1 MKRPWEILSAGIVL
15 GELIILKGGPLRA
28 AGAGLAALLLMLLLR
43 CMGPAVLRF
52 PVCRPAVL
60 RFTRIRLAA
69 ALFSA
74 AAAAGMLRMAAEQVP
89 GEQERRLDEWMCAA
103 EEETGIEF
111 VIEDLEEDGERL
123 KLRNGCLLVY
133 CGAENINGIPDIGS
147 RAAAFGKLSRF
158 PEARN
163 PGEFDAASYYK
174 AKGVTH
180 RLYADRVSVTG
191 GKERGLLRLFS
202 PARLLFSLRRSAEQ
216 ELDQVFSAEDAGVL
230 KAALLGDRNGMPEDL
245 YERYRRN
252 GIAHLLAISGLHT
265 AVLGLGLYRLIR
277 RAGGG
282 FRLSGVL
289 AGAFLLFYS
298 ALTGGSTAVV
308 RAVLMMLLLFL
319 SSAAGR
325 TYDLRSAAAASM
337 AAVLLANPLE
347 LVQCGFQ
354 LSFLA
359 VFAIGG
365 PAKALT
371 DQIRKQHPAQA
382 KHHPRLFS
390 LLSAVAASFSVF
402 FSSLPVTAWWFFAVP
417 VWGPLLNL
425 AVIPLMQYVLW
436 AGLAALLL
444 SGIGAAGAAGAAAAA
459 VRCILRFYTL
469 LCGAAETLP
478 FHRVLIGRP
487 SFLQIALYYLL
498 LLLVW
503 IFFRKALTSGP
514 GRLRVCAA
522 LLSGFLL
529 TSGCL
534 LLRPFRGREAVLWF
548 LDVGQGDA
556 IVVEYRDSCVLI
568 DGGSSSS
575 LQNGKYTLRPFLE
588 SRGRSFVE
596 TAFITHADQ
605 DHTNGVMYLLEE
617 DPDLQVGQV
626 VLNAAAEGDERY
638 DRIRKAA
645 GQRPVRYMAAGD
657 RRGCFACLWPDREHP
672 PGDTN
677 EQSLVMLF
685 ECCGHRCLFT
695 GDAGQESEEKLLE
708 MLRKEQLS
716 GREDCIPG
724 PVDVLKAGHHGSAG
738 STGEELLTAFP
749 PETAVLSY
757 GEGNRYGHPHR
768 ETLKRLRACGA
779 VIRSTAEEGA
789 VKIVFR

>member
-15 GELIILKGGPLRA
+15 GELMILTGAPLRA
-28 AGAGLAALLLMLLLR
+28 AGTGLAVLLLMLLFPRL
-43 CMGPAVLRF
+43 CPAVRHFPCLCPEVRHFPRF
-52 PVCRPAVL
+52 RRAAV
-60 RFTRIRLAA
+60 
-69 ALFSA
+69 LFSA
-74 AAAAGMLRMAAEQVP
+74 AAAAGMLRMAAAQVP
-89 GEQERRLDEWMCAA
+89 GEQERRLDEWMRAD
-103 EEETGIEF
+103 EETGITF
-111 VIEDLEEDGERL
+111 DIEDLEEDGERL
-123 KLRNGCLLVY
+123 KLRSGCLLVY
-133 CGAENINGIPDIGS
+133 CSPEDISGIPDIGS
-147 RAAAFGKLSRF
+147 RAAAFGKLTRF

-163 PGEFDAASYYK
+163 PGEFDAAAFYR
-174 AKGVTH
+174 ARGVTH
-180 RLYADRVSVTG
+180 RLYADRISVAEI
-191 GKERGLLRLFS
+191 KERGPVRSFS
-202 PARLLFSLRRSAEQ
+202 PARLLFFLRRSAER
-216 ELDQVFSAEDAGVL
+216 ELDRVFSEEDAGVL

-282 FRLSGVL
+282 FRLSGFL

-298 ALTGGSTAVV
+298 ALTGGNTAVV
-308 RAVLMMLLLFL
+308 RAVLMMMLLFL

-365 PAKALT
+365 PAKTLT
-371 DQIRKQHPAQA
+371 DQVRKQYPAQA

-390 LLSAVAASFSVF
+390 LLSAVIASFSVF
-402 FSSLPVTAWWFFAVP
+402 FFSLPVTAWWFFAVP
-417 VWGPLLNL
+417 AWGPVLNL

-436 AGLAALLL
+436 AGMAALLF
-444 SGIGAAGAAGAAAAA
+444 STIGTAWAAGAAAAV
-459 VRCILRFYTL
+459 VRAILRFYTL
-469 LCGAAETLP
+469 LCGAAEILP
-478 FHRVLIGRP
+478 FHRILIGRP
-487 SFLQIALYYLL
+487 TFLQIALYYLL
-498 LLLVW
+498 LLAVW
-503 IFFRKALTSGP
+503 TLARKALLSGP
-514 GRLRVCAA
+514 GRLRVFTVF
-522 LLSGFLL
+522 LSGVLL
-529 TSGCL
+529 PAGCL
-534 LLRPFRGREAVLWF
+534 LLRPVRGREPVLWF
-548 LDVGQGDA
+548 LDIGQGDA
-556 IVVEYRDSCVLI
+556 IVVEYRDSCILI

-588 SRGRSFVE
+588 SRGRSSVE

-617 DPDLQVGQV
+617 DPDLQIGQV

-645 GQRPVRYMAAGD
+645 GRRPVRYMAAGD
-657 RRGCFACLWPDREHP
+657 RSGCFVCLWPDRAHP

-695 GDAGQESEEKLLE
+695 GDAGQESEEKLLAI
-708 MLRKEQLS
+708 LKKEQLS
-716 GREDCIPG
+716 GREDCIAG

-738 STGEELLTAFP
+738 STGEALLTAFP
-749 PETAVLSY
+749 PKTAVLSY

-768 ETLKRLRACGA
+768 ETLERLRACGA
-779 VIRSTAEEGA
+779 RIRSTAEEGA